1 MTPDD
6 FTALRTEHGNV
17 IALDRRDNQEFV
29 LAECH
34 SPDVAAFILDAVR
47 FHTARTRS
55 LPHEKNH

>member
-1 MTPDD
+1 MTPDN

-34 SPDVAAFILDAVR
+34 SPDIAALILEAV
-47 FHTARTRS
+47 FLYTATRED
-55 LPHEKNH
+55 HENTH

>member
-34 SPDVAAFILDAVR
+34 SPDVATFILNAVR

-55 LPHEKNH
+55 SSHENNH

>member
-34 SPDVAAFILDAVR
+34 SPDIAALILEAV
-47 FHTARTRS
+47 FLYTAPPER
-55 LPHEKNH
+55 P